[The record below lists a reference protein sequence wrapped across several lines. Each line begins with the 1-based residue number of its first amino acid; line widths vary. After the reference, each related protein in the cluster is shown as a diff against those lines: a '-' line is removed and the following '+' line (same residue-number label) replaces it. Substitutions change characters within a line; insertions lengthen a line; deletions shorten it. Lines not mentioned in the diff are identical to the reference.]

1 MLQDFFQNYCV
12 FKMGHLRAIQKTIY
26 QNGKTMFDF
35 SKWNIPKIFEL
46 DADLLRCS
54 FRDGD
59 TYPTVKCS
67 SFWTETDLQATKTAC
82 IPDII
87 SVFFLWPNIFYFS
100 LWPFSSYWLNTLLT
114 QRASMVT
121 NHKACCQNMTNHQ
134 KSKQNFSKTKKYRTK
149 RHEWEGCK
157 SCNYSTLQRLRAENT
172 I

>member
-35 SKWNIPKIFEL
+35 SKWNIPKIL
-46 DADLLRCS
+46 RLGADLLRCS

-59 TYPTVKCS
+59 PTVKCS

-87 SVFFLWPNIFYFS
+87 SVFF
-100 LWPFSSYWLNTLLT
+100 
-114 QRASMVT
+114 
-121 NHKACCQNMTNHQ
+121 
-134 KSKQNFSKTKKYRTK
+134 
-149 RHEWEGCK
+149 
-157 SCNYSTLQRLRAENT
+157 
-172 I
+172 